1 MERNN
6 NDNGN
11 HHPYDPLDP
20 YGLVPQQQEPSAVVT
35 NTRTNRSVYQRK
47 SYNEESYQIPAISFT
62 SAGTGSGSGRVGDK
76 KYHRRLTNSELIK
89 GVQPKSKNYHYVNR
103 KRVAG
108 PIASTIAQSRN
119 RSHSNTQVTQPSLAS
134 ERRSRRA
141 GLPVIHHNISS
152 DTPSVDID
160 GQEPVQTDLT
170 QPHGNLGQHGY
181 ADTTYSQDRSVYGPG
196 AFDNAAEDEG
206 INLQALEW
214 ANRALFSDRA
224 LDTVTTGIETLGLT
238 SSHDHGHADNLGWM
252 MGDTQNQDNS
262 SHLYGPY
269 YPAVHGPVLEP
280 DDEICEITFS
290 YTSTGSN
297 ASKRV
302 KTFSGIFGKTGKEI
316 EKAVEQWSV

>member
-1 MERNN
+1 MEGNN

-11 HHPYDPLDP
+11 HHPYDPLNP

-47 SYNEESYQIPAISFT
+47 SLNEESYRTPAISFT
-62 SAGTGSGSGRVGDK
+62 SAGTGSGRVGDK
-76 KYHRRLTNSELIK
+76 KYHRRLNNSEFIK
-89 GVQPKSKNYHYVNR
+89 GVQPKGKNYHYVNG

-108 PIASTIAQSRN
+108 SIASTIAQSR
-119 RSHSNTQVTQPSLAS
+119 SKSQSSNEVAQPSLAS
-134 ERRSRRA
+134 DRRA
-141 GLPVIHHNISS
+141 RKAGLTVIHHDINS
-152 DTPSVDID
+152 DTPSVDTD
-160 GQEPVQTDLT
+160 SQGPFQTDVT
-170 QPHGNLGQHGY
+170 QPHGNLGQQGY
-181 ADTTYSQDRSVYGPG
+181 AATEYSQDRSVYGPG
-196 AFDNAAEDEG
+196 AFDNAAEDGG
-206 INLQALEW
+206 IDLRALDW

-238 SSHDHGHADNLGWM
+238 SSQDHGHGDNLGWM
-252 MGDTQNQDNS
+252 MGDTPNQDNS
-262 SHLYGPY
+262 SHLYGPC
-269 YPAVHGPVLEP
+269 YPAVHGPAPAP

-302 KTFSGIFGKTGKEI
+302 KTFSGISGKRGKEI